1 MKSIKF
7 QSTLPTRGSDLSIC
21 PQACTP
27 TAFQSTLPT
36 RGSDAKP
43 CAGRRCAS
51 AFQSTLPTRGS
62 DAPLLILRSVLSGF
76 NPRSPRGGATSTPP
90 HRPWRYKQFQST
102 LPTRGSDQCTAAA
115 TKTARCFNPRSP
127 RGGATRLSAA
137 PAVPAAHV
145 SIHAPH
151 EGERPNA
158 SPTTGAPS
166 PVSIHAPHEGE
177 RRPLG
182 FAPCMRF
189 ACFNPRSPRGG
200 ATVRY
205 PNGYTYNAGFQST
218 LPTRGSDPHGIFLQV
233 HQIVFQSTLPTRG
246 SDFMHRRA

>member
-1 MKSIKF
+1 MF
-7 QSTLPTRGSDLSIC
+7 QSTLPTRGSDEHEVLGINEIYQVSIHA
-21 PQACTP
+21 PHEGERLIN
-27 TAFQSTLPT
+27 LPAGVYANGVSIHAPHEGE
-36 RGSDAKP
+36 RPYLRPRAK
-43 CAGRRCAS
+43 
-51 AFQSTLPTRGS
+51 
-62 DAPLLILRSVLSGF
+62 
-76 NPRSPRGGATSTPP
+76 TSNT
-90 HRPWRYKQFQST
+90 
-102 LPTRGSDQCTAAA
+102 
-115 TKTARCFNPRSP
+115 CFNPRSP

-200 ATVRY
+200 ATV
-205 PNGYTYNAGFQST
+205 YT
-218 LPTRGSDPHGIFLQV
+218 
-233 HQIVFQSTLPTRG
+233 
-246 SDFMHRRA
+246 HRRYQKRYVSIHAPHEGERLRLRLRCTPPPTVSIHAPHEGERRPRWDMVL